1 MPRFKPNVP
10 VTTEKPQVEVDTRGM
25 NAGEYKFQ
33 LVVVDERGQQS
44 EPTTITI
51 QVGIRDRLRPSD
63 VIVSRPTNEG
73 TDTNKP
79 DKPGNPNKPDK
90 PPKSPKSKRKAKGNA
105 P

>member
-33 LVVVDERGQQS
+33 LVVVDERGQES
-44 EPTTITI
+44 EPTVFTI
-51 QVGIRDRLRPSD
+51 QIGQVDRLRPSN
-63 VIVSRPTNEG
+63 VIVSRPTNESTG
-73 TDTNKP
+73 T
-79 DKPGNPNKPDK
+79 NPNKPNRPDK
-90 PPKSPKSKRKAKGNA
+90 PPKTPKSKRKSKGDA